1 MSERA
6 RVGNVEIMAFVD
18 IGPNSRQT
26 SQVFPDVPTEK
37 WNEYK
42 HTLNEDG
49 DLPFQMGF
57 FALRVDG
64 KTIIVDTGLGK
75 GPHEAM
81 GGISG
86 QALNN
91 LEKSGIAA
99 TDVDSVLITHLH
111 GDHVGWN
118 ITRDGDEIR
127 PTFPNAKYFV
137 PKGDWEH
144 FNQAD
149 VLPNSPHMPASVLPL
164 QDLGVLEIVD
174 DNFSLTPEITTLGT
188 PGHTPGHQSTLI
200 NSGGEK
206 ALIAG
211 DAFHTVAQLE
221 ETDWN
226 VGFDVNK
233 PLAAKTRGALMD
245 RLESEGFTVAAG
257 HMVLGSNI
265 GKVIRLDGK
274 RSWQVI

>member
-6 RVGNVEIMAFVD
+6 TIGNVEILAFVD
-18 IGPNSRQT
+18 IGPTSRPT
-26 SQVFPDVPTEK
+26 SAVFPDVPTEN
-37 WNEYK
+37 WDAYK
-42 HTLNEDG
+42 NTLNEDG

-57 FALRVDG
+57 FALRADG

-91 LEKSGIAA
+91 LEKAGIRPE
-99 TDVDSVLITHLH
+99 DVDSVLITHLH

-118 ITRDGDEIR
+118 ITRDGDKVSA
-127 PTFPNAKYFV
+127 TFPNAKYFV
-137 PKGDWEH
+137 PKADWDH
-144 FNQAD
+144 FNKED
-149 VLPNSPHMPASVLPL
+149 VLSNSPHMPANVLPL
-164 QDLGVLEIVD
+164 QELGVLEIVD

-200 NSGGEK
+200 SSGGEK

-211 DAFHTVAQLE
+211 DAFHTVAQLQ

-226 VGFDVNK
+226 VGFDVDK
-233 PLAAKTRGALMD
+233 PLAAKTRGALMQ